1 MSKVGKKIE
10 AGLTPAQ
17 ERALAGFDSL
27 PNAAHVDVH
36 VVAAVKGISVP
47 SVWRWARNGLYRTIL
62 LMWSLR
68 LRYFFGAD
76 PQLLVA
82 LYSRGQFWKP

>member
-47 SVWRWARNGLYRTIL
+47 SVWRWARNGLIPQPVRVTPGTTR
-62 LMWSLR
+62 WNVGQLR
-68 LRYFFGAD
+68 GI
-76 PQLLVA
+76 
-82 LYSRGQFWKP
+82 K

>member
-17 ERALAGFDSL
+17 GRALAGFDSL

-47 SVWRWARNGLYRTIL
+47 SVWRWARNGLIPQPVRVTPGTTR
-62 LMWSLR
+62 WNVGQLR
-68 LRYFFGAD
+68 GI
-76 PQLLVA
+76 
-82 LYSRGQFWKP
+82 K